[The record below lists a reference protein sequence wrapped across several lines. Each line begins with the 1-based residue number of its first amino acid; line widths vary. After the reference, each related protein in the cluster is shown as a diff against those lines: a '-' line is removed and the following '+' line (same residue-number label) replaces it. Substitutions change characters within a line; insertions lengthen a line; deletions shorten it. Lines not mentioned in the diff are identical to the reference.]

1 MTYTGGSMIAG
12 NNLEV
17 LHEIIIKNNYT
28 AMHAKRKRQEQL
40 AAQKSKAN
48 VKPADDANKGVKQEN
63 APTNFDAAQNSARN
77 MNNHEEEN
85 LESEPITL
93 DQTFMSTATLDDANT
108 SGPKNQSAN
117 QENNQNIAQ
126 PTNQPTNMLGS
137 SNQNEDDDDIGDPSG
152 GAF

>member
-117 QENNQNIAQ
+117 QENNQNIHHS
-126 PTNQPTNMLGS
+126 TNQSTHFT
-137 SNQNEDDDDIGDPSG
+137 QNEDDDDIGDPLG